1 MAQNEELKDTFM
13 KKIYAIKSLAV
24 AALAF
29 MANVAMG
36 QNLKVT
42 SNGNP
47 VADGDVIDLPYEVE
61 VFSFPDMPDY
71 IFYKA
76 MWDPHLEAFT
86 IDGTE
91 SVTVTLTSID
101 STKEFQLC
109 WPDGCQ
115 LAGPNESKWSSGPI
129 DSTPQDLKIHKEVY
143 LDNEDSVPAAGGTV
157 TVKVA
162 SGTESITVT
171 INALLQVDNAVGE
184 NFADINAKTVY
195 YTLEGIQVE
204 NPTKG
209 IYVARKGG
217 KSKLIVK

>member
-61 VFSFPDMPDY
+61 VLDFPDYGMT
-71 IFYKA
+71 FYNAK
-76 MWDPHLEAFT
+76 WDPHFEAST
-86 IDGTE
+86 IEGTAE
-91 SVTVTLTSID
+91 LTVTLTSID
-101 STKEFQLC
+101 AQVFQLC
-109 WPDGCQ
+109 WPNGCKDVNPGQ
-115 LAGPNESKWSSGPI
+115 SISSYGTI
-129 DSTPQDLKIHKEVY
+129 DTTPQDLSIHKVKELKSADEVPT
-143 LDNEDSVPAAGGTV
+143 NGGTV
-157 TVKVA
+157 KVQLT
-162 SGTESITVT
+162 SGDETITVT
-171 INALLQVDNAVGE
+171 VNALLQVDNAVGE

-217 KSKLIVK
+217 KSKLIMK